1 MIKVEYLRPAGQYK
15 RGDVGYI
22 KEKNLRYC
30 KSIVKKIE
38 EKENKAIL
46 FNSNNK

>member
-22 KEKNLRYC
+22 KEKNYKYC
-30 KSIVKKIE
+30 RGIVKKIE
-38 EKENKAIL
+38 EKDNKAIL
-46 FNSNNK
+46 FNNFNK